1 MKKTLFSKGLYV
13 EGLRKLRVLGFIAL
27 ALMIVIQIAGP
38 ITQYFSYLDWLEYS
52 EPGEVYY
59 PDTVSFDLVT
69 LSVPLTAAL
78 VTPIMV
84 LMLFSVFNKR
94 SASDFYHSLPYTR
107 VCLYLSNMAAVFTWI
122 IGICVISGC
131 VGLLA
136 YISFPKLFSVVFDG
150 AFNYLLTS
158 VAFMLVS
165 AGVCAL
171 GSAMTGTLFSN
182 IAVSLLVMFLP
193 RFILTVMTMEIGN
206 NAWYLALDRLAVLS
220 PTMNVYVGTLYYLF
234 FEGDFPNFF
243 ENTAADIYT
252 IVLGIIYI
260 ALALL
265 VFTKRKSETA
275 TQPALSRAVQ
285 ATVRILLTMVIGI
298 FSVILFIEGEIAG
311 CIIVTLISIVA
322 YFAYELITTH
332 RWKNCLRA
340 LPGLA
345 IVLGISILC
354 GAVMVGIPM
363 ISEKYTPDADDIDS
377 VRFVDLTDNHEWFGK
392 GTDKI
397 KFDDPEILDIVA
409 KTVKWNMK
417 TYDTQYGGYIT
428 LGDSMYYTE
437 EESNV
442 YRTIAIKDGIFTRYR
457 NVKFSSDDHEKILD
471 ILDEHEEY
479 IKILKTLPTPA
490 DGTLDFYNGVQ
501 PGADASFYKK
511 AFETLQEEIY
521 ELPLEDWYS
530 IAKNMVG
537 IEYGTSFDVSYWSDS
552 YDSVDVWFPIPVDV
566 FPRTFDMLLKTN
578 ELGYDERLG
587 QFEKAVE
594 SFDKMEENYNHFD
607 ISATIYVPE
616 EDGKAAIY
624 RGDSTFAAYDMPH
637 LWEDDRFKDGY
648 VEALEKAKASDK
660 KPSST
665 DGYIY
670 MVINYEKLP
679 EEDKKDEYKHRW
691 EYLEIFL
698 PIPEDFDPD
707 EAGFLRMMEDAEVY
721 EEKYW

>member
-158 VAFMLVS
+158 IAFMLVS

-220 PTMNVYVGTLYYLF
+220 PTMNVYVGTFYYLF

-252 IVLGIIYI
+252 IVLGVVYI

-311 CIIVTLISIVA
+311 CIIVTLISVVA

-397 KFDDPEILDIVA
+397 EFDDPEILDIVA

-428 LGDSMYYTE
+428 LEDSMYYTE
-437 EESNV
+437 EESYV

-457 NVKFSSDDHEKILD
+457 NVKFSSENHEKILD

-490 DGTLDFYNGVQ
+490 DGTLDFYSGVQ

-521 ELPLEDWYS
+521 ELPLEDWYI
-530 IAKNMVG
+530 IAKNMAG
-537 IEYGTSFDVSYWSDS
+537 IEYGTSFEVSYWSDS

-578 ELGYDERLG
+578 ELGYDERLEK
-587 QFEKAVE
+587 FEAAVE
-594 SFDKMEENYNHFD
+594 SFDEMEENYNHFD

-624 RGDSTFAAYDMPH
+624 RGDSTFTAYDMPH

-679 EEDKKDEYKHRW
+679 EEDKNDEYKYRW

-707 EAGFLRMMEDAEVY
+707 EAGFLRMMEDIEVY